1 MNSNQ
6 ANRFALCV
14 AGVMM
19 AGVVLLM
26 LLLLPQFIW

>member
-14 AGVMM
+14 AEVMM
-19 AGVVLLM
+19 AGVVLLT
-26 LLLLPQFIW
+26 LLLLPQFIS